1 MPEMATQSVRVDA
14 RGRARC
20 AVSGAAGAAA
30 QAGSGAWWGGEEAS
44 KRTSGY
50 LARALAMIFFEM
62 STPITVPVVAPW
74 IKV

>member
-1 MPEMATQSVRVDA
+1 MGCDTRQSM
-14 RGRARC
+14 
-20 AVSGAAGAAA
+20 
-30 QAGSGAWWGGEEAS
+30 GSGAWWGGEEAS

-74 IKV
+74 IEVWGYDYGYGYGYGYG